1 MKEPTVLI
9 VDDNDEIREGIRI
22 LLESEKYAVLEAN
35 DGNEALSIFS
45 EDIDLLILDIMMP
58 GQSGLKVCEEI
69 RKTSNIPILF
79 LSAKSHDSDK
89 MLGLMIGA
97 DDYLPKPFSYPE
109 LLGRVRA
116 LLRRYTV
123 YKGRPERDSSD
134 GTITVGSLSVDENR
148 NQVTLDGKAIRL
160 TETEYQILLLL
171 VGNRGRIFS
180 TEEIFEKVWK
190 SVYTFSSSGTVMV
203 HIRKLRGKIESDSQN
218 PQYIQTVWGKGYKC
232 D

>member
-1 MKEPTVLI
+1 MKGSTVLI

-22 LLESEKYAVLEAN
+22 LLESEKYAVLDAKG
-35 DGNEALSIFS
+35 GNEALAVFS
-45 EDIDLLILDIMMP
+45 EDIDLVILDIMMP
-58 GQSGLKVCEEI
+58 GLSGLKVCEEI

-97 DDYLPKPFSYPE
+97 DDYLPNPFSYPE

-123 YKGRPERDSSD
+123 YKGRRDREPSN
-134 GTITVGSLSVDENR
+134 GTILVGSLAVNETR
-148 NQVTLDGKAIRL
+148 NQVTLGGRAIRL

-171 VGNRGRIFS
+171 AGNRSRIFS
-180 TEEIFEKVWK
+180 TEEIYEKIWK
-190 SVYTFSSSGTVMV
+190 SKYTISSSGTVMV
-203 HIRKLRGKIESDSQN
+203 HIRKLRSKIEEDSQN

>member
-1 MKEPTVLI
+1 MKETTVLI

-22 LLESEKYAVLEAN
+22 LLESEKYAVLEAK

-45 EDIDLLILDIMMP
+45 ENIDLLILDIMMP

-123 YKGRPERDSSD
+123 YKGRPDRDASD
-134 GTITVGSLSVDENR
+134 GTITVGALSVDETRNR
-148 NQVTLDGKAIRL
+148 VTLDGKAIRL
-160 TETEYQILLLL
+160 TEIEYQILLLL
-171 VGNRGRIFS
+171 VGNRGRVFS
-180 TEEIFEKVWK
+180 TEEIFEKIWK

-203 HIRKLRGKIESDSQN
+203 HIRKLRSKIEGDSQN

>member
-22 LLESEKYAVLEAN
+22 LLESERYSVLEAK
-35 DGNEALSIFS
+35 DGAEALSVFTG
-45 EDIDLLILDIMMP
+45 DVDLIILDIMMP
-58 GQSGLKVCEEI
+58 GQSGLKVCEEL
-69 RKTSNIPILF
+69 RKTSNVPILF

-123 YKGRPERDSSD
+123 YKGRSERDSS
-134 GTITVGSLSVDENR
+134 TEPIAVGSLSVDPARNR
-148 NQVTLDGKAIRL
+148 VTLGGEAIRL

-171 VGNRGRIFS
+171 AGNRGRIFS
-180 TEEIFEKVWK
+180 TEDIFEKVWK
-190 SVYTFSSSGTVMV
+190 SAYTVSSSGTVMV
-203 HIRKLRGKIESDSQN
+203 HIRKLRAKIEEDSQN
-218 PQYIQTVWGKGYKC
+218 PRYIQTVWGKGYKC
-232 D
+232 E

>member
-22 LLESEKYAVLEAN
+22 LLESEKYTVLEAK
-35 DGNEALSIFS
+35 DGNEALSVFS

-58 GQSGLKVCEEI
+58 GLSGLKVCEEI

-123 YKGRPERDSSD
+123 YKGRPEQEPSGGPLS
-134 GTITVGSLSVDENR
+134 VGSFVVNETR
-148 NQVTLDGKAIRL
+148 NHVTLGGKTIQL
-160 TETEYQILLLL
+160 TETEYQILRLL
-171 VGNRGRIFS
+171 VSCRGRIFS
-180 TEEIFEKVWK
+180 TEEIFEKVWN

-203 HIRKLRGKIESDSQN
+203 HIRKLRCKIEDDSHN
-218 PQYIQTVWGKGYKC
+218 PRYIQTVWGRGYKC

>member
-22 LLESEKYAVLEAN
+22 LLESERYSVLEAK
-35 DGNEALSIFS
+35 DGAEALSIFS
-45 EDIDLLILDIMMP
+45 GDIDLVILDIMMP
-58 GQSGLKVCEEI
+58 GQSGLKVCEEL
-69 RKTSNIPILF
+69 RKTSNVPILF

-123 YKGRPERDSSD
+123 YKGRSERDAPT
-134 GTITVGSLSVDENR
+134 GVITVDSLSIDPTR
-148 NQVTLDGKAIRL
+148 NQVTLGGEAIRL

-171 VGNRGRIFS
+171 VGNKGRIFS
-180 TEEIFEKVWK
+180 TEDIFEEVWK
-190 SVYTFSSSGTVMV
+190 SAYTVSSSGTVMV
-203 HIRKLRGKIESDSQN
+203 HIRKLRAKIEEDSQN
-218 PQYIQTVWGKGYKC
+218 PRYIQTVWGKGYKC

>member
-22 LLESEKYAVLEAN
+22 LLKSERYAVLEAK
-35 DGNEALSIFS
+35 DGDEALSVFT

-69 RKTSNIPILF
+69 RKKSNVPILF
-79 LSAKSHDSDK
+79 LSAKSHESDK

-123 YKGRPERDSSD
+123 YKGRREEESS
-134 GTITVGSLSVDENR
+134 GTISIGSLAVNEKR
-148 NQVTLDGKAIRL
+148 NQVTLGGKTIRL
-160 TETEYQILLLL
+160 TETEYQLLLL
-171 VGNRGRIFS
+171 LAGNRSRIFS
-180 TEEIFEKVWK
+180 TEEIYEKIWK
-190 SVYTFSSSGTVMV
+190 SKYTVSSSGTVMV
-203 HIRKLRGKIESDSQN
+203 HIRKLRSKIEEDSRN
-218 PQYIQTVWGKGYKC
+218 PKYIQTVWGKGYRC

>member
-22 LLESEKYAVLEAN
+22 LLESEKYAVLEAKN
-35 DGNEALSIFS
+35 GSEALSVFS

-69 RKTSNIPILF
+69 RKTSNVPILF

-123 YKGRPERDSSD
+123 YKGRPEGDTSS
-134 GTITVGSLSVDENR
+134 GTITVGLLVVNGTR
-148 NQVTLDGKAIRL
+148 NHVTLRGKAIRL

-171 VGNRGRIFS
+171 ASNRARIFS
-180 TEEIFEKVWK
+180 TEEIYEKIWK
-190 SVYTFSSSGTVMV
+190 GVYSFSSSGTVMV
-203 HIRKLRGKIESDSQN
+203 HIRKLRSKIEDDSHN